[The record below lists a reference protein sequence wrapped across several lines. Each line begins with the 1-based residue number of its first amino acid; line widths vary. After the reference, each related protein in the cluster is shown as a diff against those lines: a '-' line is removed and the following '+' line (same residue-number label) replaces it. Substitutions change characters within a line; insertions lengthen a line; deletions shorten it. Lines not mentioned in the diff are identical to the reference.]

1 MERAMPHLGSS
12 GLAVHH
18 NPQDLWELPELL
30 FGLCEDYRFHV
41 RQHQF
46 NSFDSVLY
54 AVPN

>member
-1 MERAMPHLGSS
+1 MPHLGSS
-12 GLAVHH
+12 GLAVHR